1 MNNELDKRIKEIN
14 TENFIY
20 VIFILIIIMAY
31 YANEREL
38 DYFLNNNNVAK
49 REYYYT
55 RIIIFLIVSI
65 ISGSYFYKVNKE
77 IILLRNKL
85 FFKEKEYV
93 NLDLIASGATLVASL
108 IYLYIA
114 ITDKDIKA
122 EISI

>member
-20 VIFILIIIMAY
+20 GIFILIIIMAY

-49 REYYYT
+49 KDYYYT
-55 RIIIFLIVSI
+55 MIIIFLIVTI
-65 ISGSYFYKVNKE
+65 ISGSYFYSSYKE
-77 IILLRNKL
+77 ITLLRNKPYS
-85 FFKEKEYV
+85 KDKEYA
-93 NLDLIASGATLVASL
+93 NLNLIANGATLVASL

-114 ITDKDIKA
+114 INDKDINA